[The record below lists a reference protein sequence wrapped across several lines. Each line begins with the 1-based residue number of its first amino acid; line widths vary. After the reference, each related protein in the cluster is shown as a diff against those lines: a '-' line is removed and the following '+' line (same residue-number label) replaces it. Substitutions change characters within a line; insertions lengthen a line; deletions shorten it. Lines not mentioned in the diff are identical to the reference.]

1 MLFRWLAELL
11 VVVLIITVLRSVI
24 GVVMKILG
32 GVFGAPAPPKTAQTP
47 RRPDVPAGGELKKD
61 PYAGHSSRP
70 QPPCKSVSVGRC
82 ITSVP
87 WTAGTNSRCE
97 KTGVVSALSFGHECT
112 RMNTNPRTSLL
123 RRS

>member
-61 PYAGHSSRP
+61 PVCGTFIS
-70 QPPCKSVSVGRC
+70 
-82 ITSVP
+82 
-87 WTAGTNSRCE
+87 TA
-97 KTGVVSALSFGHECT
+97 
-112 RMNTNPRTSLL
+112 TSLQKRIGGEL
-123 RRS
+123 YYFCSVDCRDKFKA